1 MQAVGPQKGHV
12 DSTQT
17 TSNEI
22 PQGCP
27 NSKPGAARLLYRGS
41 LSIPDS
47 EILLDGLTL
56 TINLPADDARSNTK
70 LLENPT
76 ALALESMRGRSLR
89 YIGVEKIESIHCD
102 FEEGIHA

>member
-1 MQAVGPQKGHV
+1 MQVETRKGHE
-12 DSTQT
+12 DTRQT
-17 TSNEI
+17 ASNITSQER
-22 PQGCP
+22 P
-27 NSKPGAARLLYRGS
+27 NPKANTARLLYRGS

-56 TINLPADDARSNTK
+56 TINLPVDDARSNSK

-89 YIGVEKIESIHCD
+89 HIGIEKMENVNYEV
-102 FEEGIHA
+102 EEGIHA

>member
-1 MQAVGPQKGHV
+1 MQAAGPQKGQV
-12 DSTQT
+12 DSTQAA
-17 TSNEI
+17 SDEI
-22 PQGCP
+22 SQGHP
-27 NSKPGAARLLYRGS
+27 NPKPATARLLYRGS

-56 TINLPADDARSNTK
+56 TINLPADDARSNTR

-89 YIGVEKIESIHCD
+89 YIGVLTE
-102 FEEGIHA
+102 